1 VTTILY
7 DPTAPLRV
15 SFDFD
20 AMTATMTHPT
30 PLFDQ
35 FLRKCEAE
43 GITLND
49 GQRRFAESLLT
60 NDATRH
66 FMFGGLGSGRT
77 FVTAAVERFC
87 DELKADG

>member
-1 VTTILY
+1 MTTILY
-7 DPTAPLRV
+7 DPSRPLHV
-15 SFDFD
+15 SFDFN
-20 AMTATMTHPT
+20 AMTATMNA

-87 DELKADG
+87 DELKADT